1 MKPYEDKVIGQNKK
15 ILNQFIK
22 FLTSCKFRSKLL
34 TS

>member
-1 MKPYEDKVIGQNKK
+1 MEPFEDKVMGQNKK

-22 FLTSCKFRSKLL
+22 FLTSCEFRSKLL

>member
-1 MKPYEDKVIGQNKK
+1 MKTFEEKVVGQNKK

-22 FLTSCKFRSKLL
+22 FLTSYKFKSKLL